1 MNELNNIT
9 QENANLVHNSAILG
23 REVSNNTE
31 SVYSELE
38 YFKLHKI
45 G

>member
-1 MNELNNIT
+1 MNSNRIT
-9 QENANLVHNSAILG
+9 QENADLASSSAVLG
-23 REVSNNTE
+23 REVANNTE